1 MQALAQAYKLS
12 PLELD
17 CVIGYTTLE
26 YKAFVDGTAKPER
39 LAALNS
45 ALHKLPKYNGPL
57 YRGDYAYNNA
67 EGKGKAA
74 SAYAVG
80 KKHTVGFTSTGKSLA
95 DSFVP
100 KRPTAH
106 VYLSNR
112 SGGDIEALSKK
123 TWEQEVLFPENVT
136 FEVVAVVDK
145 RSKVD
150 KKTKKHVGK
159 GALQDDGHVTGKYG
173 MPTTKEQQDAGVTT
187 GVDLAIKDAQVKDA
201 KWTDHYT
208 ENFSNKVWVFWK
220 ES

>member
-1 MQALAQAYKLS
+1 M
-12 PLELD
+12 
-17 CVIGYTTLE
+17 IGYTTLE

-45 ALHKLPKYNGPL
+45 GLHKLPRYKGAV
-57 YRGDYAYNNA
+57 YRGDYAYTNA
-67 EGKGKAA
+67 ENKGKAG
-74 SAYAVG
+74 STYAVG

-95 DSFVP
+95 DSFIP

-106 VYLSNR
+106 VYISNR

-123 TWEQEVLFPENVT
+123 TWEQEVLFPQNVT

-150 KKTKKHVGK
+150 KKTKKHVGE
-159 GALQDDGHVTGKYG
+159 GALQDDGRLTGAHG
-173 MPTTKEQQDAGVTT
+173 MPTTAEQQRAGVGTKESLEL
-187 GVDLAIKDAQVKDA
+187 VINDPHVKDPT
-201 KWTDHYT
+201 WTDHYT

-220 ES
+220 EA